1 MTQHDGATPHWH
13 QFETAIGGCGI
24 AWRDEIIVA
33 TTLPERSPEVTV
45 ARLESITGGHEGEP
59 PPAIRQVV
67 RSIVA
72 LLDGERVDLND
83 ARCDFSQVT
92 TFDARVYEA
101 ARAVP
106 AGETST
112 YGDIARELGDPQLA
126 QSVGG
131 ALGRNPFPII
141 VPCHRIIGANGKLT
155 GFSAH
160 GGVKTKL
167 EMLMIEGAR
176 FGDQPGLF
184 DDLPT
189 TCR

>member
-1 MTQHDGATPHWH
+1 MTRHNEPAPHWH
-13 QFETAIGGCGI
+13 PFDTAIGGCGI
-24 AWRDEIIVA
+24 AWRNDTIVA
-33 TTLPERSPEVTV
+33 TTLPERSLKVTV
-45 ARLESITGGHEGEP
+45 ARLERITGGREGEP

-67 RSIVA
+67 ESIVA
-72 LLDGERVDLND
+72 LLNGERVDLND
-83 ARCDFSQVT
+83 APCDFSKVT
-92 TFDARVYEA
+92 TFDARVYEV

-106 AGETST
+106 PGETST
-112 YGDIARELGDPQLA
+112 YGNIARELGDPQLA

-184 DDLPT
+184 DDLPMT
-189 TCR
+189 SR